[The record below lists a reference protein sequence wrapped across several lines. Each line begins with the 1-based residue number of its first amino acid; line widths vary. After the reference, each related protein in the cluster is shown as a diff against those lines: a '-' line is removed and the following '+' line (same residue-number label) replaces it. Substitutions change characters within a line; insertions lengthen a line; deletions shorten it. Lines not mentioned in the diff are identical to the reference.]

1 MVLDTGAVI
10 VEFQDI
16 QHPLY
21 TLIPLAGPKIKKTL
35 RLKSKFVP
43 WLKLNVR

>member
-16 QHPLY
+16 PHPLY
-21 TLIPLAGPKIKKTL
+21 ILIPLAGPKIKKTVL
-35 RLKSKFVP
+35 DLSQNLF
-43 WLKLNVR
+43 LG